1 MSSTAPDTRQ
11 RILQATLELL
21 EESRGQGVRM
31 SDIAKRARISRQALY
46 LHFETR
52 AKLMIATTF
61 YLDELKGAQGRLL
74 PSRTAKSG
82 VERLDAYIEAW
93 ASYLPELH
101 GAARAQVI
109 AVVDQDLHL
118 AAQHG
123 RQLLDTVRIGHI
135 KGEKGHAVHGPDRF
149 QRGGSLPR
157 LPMANENFPG
167 AGGLEGPRQSQAQ
180 LCLAVDDQDPA
191 ILGIHAQ
198 FAQLHIILLVGP
210 RLFGPGIHYR
220 MSAAIQ
226 VQG

>member
-46 LHFETR
+46 LHFEPR
-52 AKLMIATTF
+52 PKLMIATTF

-101 GAARAQVI
+101 GAARALLAMGDTDDDAKQAWDQRMQDMREGCAAAIAELADDGKLSAGHSTKEATDILWMMLQV
-109 AVVDQDLHL
+109 
-118 AAQHG
+118 
-123 RQLLDTVRIGHI
+123 RNWELLTTGCGWSQQTYVANL
-135 KGEKGHAVHGPDRF
+135 KT
-149 QRGGSLPR
+149 
-157 LPMANENFPG
+157 MA
-167 AGGLEGPRQSQAQ
+167 R
-180 LCLAVDDQDPA
+180 
-191 ILGIHAQ
+191 
-198 FAQLHIILLVGP
+198 
-210 RLFGPGIHYR
+210 RLFV
-220 MSAAIQ
+220 SNTTS
-226 VQG
+226 

>member
-101 GAARAQVI
+101 GAARALLAMGDTDDDAKQAWDQRMQDMREGCAAAIAELADDGKLSAGHSTKEATDILWMMLQV
-109 AVVDQDLHL
+109 
-118 AAQHG
+118 
-123 RQLLDTVRIGHI
+123 RNWELLTTGCGWSQQTYVANL
-135 KGEKGHAVHGPDRF
+135 KT
-149 QRGGSLPR
+149 
-157 LPMANENFPG
+157 MA
-167 AGGLEGPRQSQAQ
+167 R
-180 LCLAVDDQDPA
+180 
-191 ILGIHAQ
+191 
-198 FAQLHIILLVGP
+198 
-210 RLFGPGIHYR
+210 RLFV
-220 MSAAIQ
+220 SNTTS
-226 VQG
+226 